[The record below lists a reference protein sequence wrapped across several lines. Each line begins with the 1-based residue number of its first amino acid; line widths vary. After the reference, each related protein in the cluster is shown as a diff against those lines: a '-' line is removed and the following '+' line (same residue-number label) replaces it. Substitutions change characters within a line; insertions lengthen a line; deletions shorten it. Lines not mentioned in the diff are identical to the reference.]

1 MHATDWLPTLV
12 SIASE
17 GKFSNYSSLDG
28 MNLWDA
34 LQNEKPSPRT
44 EVLINIDPHVQKNSA
59 LRIGDW
65 KLVNQSMLCIY
76 IYIYVHL
83 SVPAGRAFNY
93 VSVNTFFFN
102 YVYFYKKRLR
112 DFLGKAFQKKLLH
125 YSLLFA

>member
-34 LQNEKPSPRT
+34 LQNKKPSPRT

-59 LRIGDW
+59 LRMGDW
-65 KLVNQSMLCIY
+65 KLVNQSMSSIY
-76 IYIYVHL
+76 TYASLFLQEELLIMFLLICFFLKYI
-83 SVPAGRAFNY
+83 
-93 VSVNTFFFN
+93 
-102 YVYFYKKRLR
+102 YFYKKR
-112 DFLGKAFQKKLLH
+112 
-125 YSLLFA
+125 